1 MTRIATP
8 QAHQRALNAAGQ
20 CARLSAAL
28 NGSCTADGLA
38 AAETARQRAMA
49 ELQALGGLLRT
60 ARANVR
66 QQERDAAK
74 DRAIIERDAVM
85 VGAGSC

>member
-1 MTRIATP
+1 MTRISTP

-28 NGSCTADGLA
+28 NGSVTADGLA

-60 ARANVR
+60 ARAKHR
-66 QQERDAAK
+66 EQEREAAR
-74 DRAIIERDAVM
+74 DRAIIERDKPMLEIYA
-85 VGAGSC
+85 